1 MQAYCEGDLRAF
13 EELYQRCR
21 SKVFGYLVKRTSSK
35 TMAEEIFQ
43 SSFLKLHEMRARYQ
57 VGQPF
62 LPWLF
67 VITKSV
73 WIDRLRKDA
82 SEARK
87 MESFKNETPSEFSET
102 QVEES
107 SHKLKEAIEHL
118 PLKQQELLRLRYEE
132 GLSFEEIGR
141 NYKMNESAVRQS
153 ISRLTRKLKELVKGS
168 HHEN

>member
-1 MQAYCEGDLRAF
+1 MQAYSEGDLRAF

-21 SKVFGYLVKRTSSK
+21 GKVFGYLVKRTSSK
-35 TMAEEIFQ
+35 AMAEEIFQ
-43 SSFLKLHEMRARYQ
+43 TSFLKLHEMRGRYQ

-87 MESFKNETPSEFSET
+87 LESFGSET
-102 QVEES
+102 QLTSSKVPEEES
-107 SHKLKEAIEHL
+107 SNELKEAIEHL
-118 PLKQQELLRLRYEE
+118 PQKQQELLRLRYEE

-141 NYKMNESAVRQS
+141 TYKMNESAVRQS
-153 ISRLTRKLKELVKGS
+153 ISRLTRKLKELVKGTN
-168 HHEN
+168 HEN

>member
-1 MQAYCEGDLRAF
+1 MQAYSEGDLRAF

-43 SSFLKLHEMRARYQ
+43 SSFLKLHEMRDRYQ

-82 SEARK
+82 SESRK
-87 MESFKNETPSEFSET
+87 IENFGNETELATPEPSDD
-102 QVEES
+102 ES
-107 SHKLKEAIEHL
+107 SIELKEAIEQL
-118 PLKQQELLRLRYEE
+118 PRKQQELLRLRYEE

-141 NYKMNESAVRQS
+141 SYKMNESAVRQS
-153 ISRLTRKLKELVKGS
+153 ISRLTRKLKGLIKGTN
-168 HHEN
+168 HEN